1 MMVLDV
7 NLQITCEFQI
17 GDGDDFP
24 TSLKWSVPC
33 VGPRIIVILFSLEC
47 FGTGSKV

>member
-1 MMVLDV
+1 MSVLDV

-17 GDGDDFP
+17 GDEDGFP

-33 VGPRIIVILFSLEC
+33 VGPYNCNFLLLGMVRNWL
-47 FGTGSKV
+47 